1 MRLGVFGKV
10 GVAFGV
16 LLFAFAGNATF
27 TLLSVRR
34 ARQGVVAN
42 EAYLEL
48 QGSVDAAWKSLND
61 FAPSLGRSG
70 ARLDPNLP
78 LALRT
83 ARKDVD
89 DALGTID
96 RYLEKEPGSLRRAD
110 FESWQRQIAALG
122 RQLDILTGELG
133 AAAVA
138 VDPKARAEFES
149 HFATLIH
156 GLNRTRRPLRGE
168 SGQIAQRL
176 SDDEETALSMA
187 IALGA
192 AGLAVAL
199 AVFVFT
205 LRTLRPLGVL
215 RKRTQQVAGG
225 DYAQRTGVTSHDE
238 IGDLAREFD
247 AMADAIQERER
258 RLIRSERLATV
269 GRMAAQIAHE
279 VRNPLSSIGL
289 NAELLGDELAVG
301 ADEARRLIAS
311 IISEV
316 DRLAEITET
325 YLRFA
330 RLPRPKLESEDLGVI
345 VRSVVDLSRGE
356 LAQDG
361 IELSV
366 DIAPDLPEL
375 PADEAQLRQALIN
388 LVRNAREAMVTAPA
402 KRLGIAVAVDRAA
415 GRLTVRVSD
424 SGSGIDRADLGKIF
438 DPFFSTKER
447 GTGLGLALVQQIV
460 VDHGGQIDVESVAG
474 RGTTFTVAFPSAAVS
489 APRGGAVST
498 AASSVSRGG
507 VVGGGLG
514 AVTEQ
519 AVESGERQVQR
530 GGIGRVQGEGALE
543 GVGRGGGLAGRSEG
557 AA

>member
-10 GVAFGV
+10 GLAFGV
-16 LLFAFAGNATF
+16 LLLAFAGNATF

-61 FAPSLGRSG
+61 FAPSLGRGG

-96 RYLEKEPGSLRRAD
+96 RYLEKEPASFRRAE
-110 FESWQRQIAALG
+110 FEGWRRQIATLG
-122 RQLDILTGELG
+122 RQLDVLAEQLG
-133 AAAVA
+133 AAAEA
-138 VDPKARAEFES
+138 IDPKARAEFES

-176 SDDEETALSMA
+176 SDDGENALSMA

-199 AVFVFT
+199 AVFIFT

-215 RKRTQQVAGG
+215 RKRTRQVAGG
-225 DYAQRTGVTSHDE
+225 EYAQRTGVTSHDE

-289 NAELLGDELAVG
+289 NAELLGDELAPG

-311 IISEV
+311 IIGEV

-330 RLPRPKLESEDLGVI
+330 RLPRPKLESEDLGAI
-345 VRSVVDLSRGE
+345 VRSVIDFSRGE

-361 IELSV
+361 IELSF

-388 LVRNAREAMVTAPA
+388 LVRNAREAMADSVV
-402 KRLGIAVAVDRAA
+402 KRLEIGVWADAAA

-424 SGSGIDRADLGKIF
+424 SGSGIDSGDLGKIF
-438 DPFFSTKER
+438 EPFFSTKER

-460 VDHGGQIDVESVAG
+460 VDHGGQIEVESGAG
-474 RGTTFTVAFPSAAVS
+474 RGTTFTIGFPVAGASVA
-489 APRGGAVST
+489 RGGPV
-498 AASSVSRGG
+498 R
-507 VVGGGLG
+507 GGLG
-514 AVTEQ
+514 AAPEQ
-519 AVESGERQVQR
+519 IVKAGQGQVQP
-530 GGIGRVQGEGALE
+530 GGIGRVEGEGPFE
-543 GVGRGGGLAGRSEG
+543 GAGRVGDLSGGRQG